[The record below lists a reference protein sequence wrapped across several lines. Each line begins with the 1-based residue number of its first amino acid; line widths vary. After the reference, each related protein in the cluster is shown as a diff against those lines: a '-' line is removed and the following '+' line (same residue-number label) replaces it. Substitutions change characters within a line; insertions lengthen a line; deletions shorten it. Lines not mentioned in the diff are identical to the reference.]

1 MRKKILSLALACLMI
16 MTAFAT
22 VVSAETAPFTV
33 TGNDVGETAS
43 DCSTWAAALAKVYE
57 YGGGTI
63 DFNSDYTM
71 VSTDTNAGTADIEI
85 TINGNGKILTDA
97 GAADVFSFKNGG
109 IITVNNLNILSSSKR
124 IEVAN
129 GAKLTMND
137 CTWETRGL
145 GENDTGGYIRTSA
158 GSSFD
163 TTVTLNRCTVWA
175 TGGTVLFGTNSVGG
189 RGIIV
194 NVNDS
199 SINNPFHEK
208 YGETSSTITNS
219 ALYSSFSIYGFAF
232 GMKNINIHNS
242 VICSNKR
249 VLRSLA
255 NANISITGNSKVIN
269 THSTAE
275 FFNVTGTGTTNVT
288 IGKDACIINN
298 GTKWY
303 GISGSAT
310 ERLNFN
316 VTDLDFLKTS
326 NNKGV
331 TTTDVDLNY
340 AIPTLEDGASVRTTQ
355 DTEGLRF
362 TANIA
367 KDAVTAEN
375 TPLAEYGIIAA
386 AATNELT
393 SDNFTMEALGEG
405 KYVKVA
411 STDDGF
417 KKDDSGD
424 AIVYNAV
431 LTGMADTSK
440 NYSARAYATYKY
452 DTNINITVYSAYDA
466 NVNSRN
472 VKQVATLAYNDLLTQ
487 AEIDAKV
494 ESGDLTAAEA
504 AQYTCTVG
512 DKLSRYGTEQR
523 KVLATIA
530 GISTEA

>member
-1 MRKKILSLALACLMI
+1 MI

-22 VVSAETAPFTV
+22 IVSADTTAPFTV

-43 DCSTWAAALAKVYE
+43 DCTTWAAALAKVYE

-71 VSTDTNAGTADIEI
+71 VSTDTNAGTAAIVI

-109 IITVNNLNILSSSKR
+109 VITVNNLNILSSSKR

-145 GENDTGGYIRTSA
+145 GESDTGGYIRTSA

-249 VLRSLA
+249 ALRSLA
-255 NANISITGNSKVIN
+255 NADISITGNSKVIN

-303 GISGSAT
+303 GISGTAT
-310 ERLNFN
+310 EKLNFN

-326 NNKGV
+326 SNKGE

-367 KDAVTAEN
+367 KDTTAK
-375 TPLAEYGIIAA
+375 EYGIIAA
-386 AATNELT
+386 ATTNELT
-393 SDNFTMEALGEG
+393 SDNFTMAALGEG

-424 AIVYNAV
+424 AVVYNAV
-431 LTGMADTSK
+431 LTSIAETSK
-440 NYSARAYATYKY
+440 NYSARAYATYEY
-452 DTNINITVYSAYDA
+452 ATNVNITVYSAYDA

-472 VKQVATLAYNDLLTQ
+472 VKQVATLAYNDLLTE

-523 KVLATIA
+523 KVLAKIA
-530 GISTEA
+530 EIPTEA